1 MYQSILTM
9 ISALVWRRVMRARA
23 LTTRPTPRHQT
34 LRSLLKLEPN
44 PNPNRTHR
52 VLVGASRSPGLLR

>member
-9 ISALVWRRVMRARA
+9 ISALVWRRVMRALA

-34 LRSLLKLEPN
+34 LRTFLKLK